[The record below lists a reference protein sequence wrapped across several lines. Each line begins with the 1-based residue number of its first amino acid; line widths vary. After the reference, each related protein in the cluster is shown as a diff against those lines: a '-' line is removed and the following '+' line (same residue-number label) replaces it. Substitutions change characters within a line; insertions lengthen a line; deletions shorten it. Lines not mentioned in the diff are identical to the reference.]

1 MISYPFL
8 GVVAMVFIAVGLL
21 AAAVSVGV
29 LIEFFVRNRRDR
41 LARHESL
48 RTHYR
53 RVVLTP

>member
-8 GVVAMVFIAVGLL
+8 GVVAMVFITVGLL

-29 LIEFFVRNRRDR
+29 LIEFSVRNRRDR

>member
-1 MISYPFL
+1 MISYPIL
-8 GVVAMVFIAVGLL
+8 GVVAMVFVVVGIL

-41 LARHESL
+41 LAHQESM

-53 RVVLTP
+53 RLVLTP